1 MSAIEAAGG
10 QAVHVEA
17 DVSNEADVAAM
28 VESAVTRFGG
38 LYFG

>member
-10 QAVHVEA
+10 QAMHVEA